1 MTPYVTVFNL
11 LAAKPMVH
19 KSEVQAALCR
29 SQSTSDKLLAQ
40 LCERGD
46 IRRIARGVYA
56 LPGTPNLAKGR
67 G

>member
-1 MTPYVTVFNL
+1 MTPFVQILNL
-11 LAAKPMVH
+11 IEQRKCVRR
-19 KSEVQAALCR
+19 SEFDKVLPNKTADVAL
-29 SQSTSDKLLAQ
+29 SQ